1 MRKVALHRETADTDA
16 LLEVQKI
23 QAQAIDRGYQLYS
36 SLLSELTLAS
46 GDPAMYGELKTLLD
60 QSNFEIESKIRK
72 DKLNA
77 IYHKVISLPARVHA
91 AKNLSDMLAILMRM
105 ESQAMA
111 SNKSDSA
118 VNRINETL
126 AKIGQKVR
134 KDIDSISKPMIKEE

>member
-1 MRKVALHRETADTDA
+1 MRKADLHRETADA
-16 LLEVQKI
+16 EASLAVQKS
-23 QAQAIDRGYQLYS
+23 QAQAIARGYQLYS

-46 GDPAMYGELKTLLD
+46 GDPAMVDELETLLD

-77 IYHKVISLPARVHA
+77 IYHQVISLPARFRA
-91 AKNLSDMLAILMRM
+91 AKNLSDMLAILMRV
-105 ESQAMA
+105 ESQTMA
-111 SNKSDSA
+111 SKKSDTA

-134 KDIDSISKPMIKEE
+134 KDLDAISKPMIKEE